1 MNMHA
6 CPPAQMPPPDNSCS
20 PHVPR
25 RRCKLR
31 GSRTRRR
38 FSRLSRRRGK
48 EVYFDSEFGSLQ
60 SKINVRTLDNF
71 TACAAL
77 TRRLPRL
84 SHAFFYC
91 TMPFC
96 CLSLRALLTP
106 SGLTRRDPAAPAQK
120 EAVRHH
126 AEQVPHAR
134 DRPRPRLRRPG
145 RLESRRLHVLSSASA
160 LLWFGGAA

>member
-6 CPPAQMPPPDNSCS
+6 CPPAQMPRPDNSCS

-25 RRCKLR
+25 RRCKPR

-96 CLSLRALLTP
+96 CLSSRTLLTP

-145 RLESRRLHVLSSASA
+145 RPESRRLHVLSSASA
-160 LLWFGGAA
+160 RLW